1 MKTLRFESIIHAP
14 RAEVW
19 EAMLGP
25 ETYRLWTAAFSE
37 GSYYEGSWET
47 GARIQFLG
55 PDGNGMVSVIAES
68 RPGEFLSIQHLG
80 MIKDG
85 IEDTTSDQVKAWA
98 GAFENYSF
106 SDSGTSTR
114 LEVTLDVTSDFE
126 DYMNRTWPKA
136 LAVLKDLC
144 ETSSR

>member
-1 MKTLRFESIIHAP
+1 MKTLRFESVIHAP
-14 RAEVW
+14 RTAVW
-19 EAMLGP
+19 EAMLAPG
-25 ETYRLWTAAFSE
+25 TYRLWTAAFSE

-47 GARIQFLG
+47 GARIRFLG
-55 PDGNGMVSVIAES
+55 PGGNGMVSVIAES
-68 RPGEFLSIQHLG
+68 RPSEFLSIRHLG

-85 IEDTTSDQVKAWA
+85 IEDTTSDAVRAWV

-114 LEVTLDVTSDFE
+114 LEVTIDVTADFE

-136 LAVLKDLC
+136 LAVLKALC
-144 ETSSR
+144 ESSSR